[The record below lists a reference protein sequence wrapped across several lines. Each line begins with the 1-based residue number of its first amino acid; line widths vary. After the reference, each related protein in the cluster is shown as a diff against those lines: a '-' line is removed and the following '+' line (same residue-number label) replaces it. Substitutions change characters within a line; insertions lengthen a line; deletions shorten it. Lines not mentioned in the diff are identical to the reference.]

1 MLVRVSA
8 RFELSEVYSNLRL
21 LGSRTV
27 ANTLYHNYSCSA
39 ETKRAETK
47 GIHSEHM

>member
-27 ANTLYHNYSCSA
+27 ANTLYHNSCSV